1 MIRNFAVVGV
11 LFAGT
16 AVSVALADNLTGE
29 DELLC
34 APGYVTHCSSGGDC
48 ETKPSDVFG
57 IPSFLRFDLDDEV
70 MRTSEASE
78 DELAT
83 PIQSVTRANGEIYLQ
98 GVENGR
104 MFSILIDEATGDG
117 ALAIIA
123 DGETATAFLAC
134 TVD

>member
-1 MIRNFAVVGV
+1 MIRNFAAVGV
-11 LFAGT
+11 LLGGT
-16 AVSVALADNLTGE
+16 VVTVALADNLTGE

-104 MFSILIDEATGDG
+104 MFSILIDETTGDG

>member
-104 MFSILIDEATGDG
+104 MFSILIDETTGDG